1 VAQCAQLDER
11 FAPLKWRNTF
21 YAPLNHA
28 IVAHIDIAPDQNMS
42 RPIPESELN
51 NILAVIARFLEGL
64 SIEEIE
70 SALNPSPPRR
80 TLQRWLALLVAEKRL
95 RMEGQRRGARYFS
108 GSADVKALLPTIA
121 PTIAPALAPYAQDDF
136 GIPLSPEGLAVAK
149 TVTRSL
155 SARQPVGY
163 NRAFL
168 DSYRPNVSRYL
179 SESVCAELYD
189 AGQTA
194 TGEMPAGTS
203 ARQILGRLL
212 IDLSWNSSRL
222 EGNTYSLLETERLL
236 SVGEAA
242 SGKDALEAQMILNHK
257 RAIEFLVEPAA
268 EIGCNRF
275 TVLNLH
281 ALLADNL
288 LADPTA
294 GGRLRSIAVGVG
306 GTVFHPLEG
315 LQRIAECFQQVL
327 DTAAA
332 IIEPFEQ
339 AFFLMVHL
347 PYLQPFE
354 DVNKRVSRLAA
365 NIPLIRHNLC
375 PLSFV
380 DVDRQTYIHAV
391 LGVYE
396 QNRIEL
402 LRDVF
407 VWAYKRSSARYSAVR
422 QSLGEPDPFR
432 LRYRESL
439 AETVAQ
445 VVRAGMSRNQAIAYI
460 NAQAN
465 LVDKPDRA
473 RFVEVA
479 ETEVMSL
486 HEGNIARY
494 RLRPSEYTAWRAL
507 WQ

>member
-1 VAQCAQLDER
+1 
-11 FAPLKWRNTF
+11 
-21 YAPLNHA
+21 
-28 IVAHIDIAPDQNMS
+28 MS
-42 RPIPESELN
+42 RPIPESELGL
-51 NILAVIARFLEGL
+51 ILEVMGRFPDGAG
-64 SIEEIE
+64 IEEIE
-70 SALNPSPPRR
+70 SALAVDLPRR
-80 TLQRWLALLVAEKRL
+80 TLQRRLAGLVAEGRL
-95 RMEGQRRGARYFS
+95 RMAGRRRGARYFS
-108 GSADVKALLPTIA
+108 GGAAVGAATTDASSDI
-121 PTIAPALAPYAQDDF
+121 
-136 GIPLSPEGLAVAK
+136 GIPLSPEGRAVALAVM
-149 TVTRSL
+149 RPL

-163 NRAFL
+163 NRVFL
-168 DSYRPNVSRYL
+168 DDYRPNVSRYL
-179 SESVCAELYD
+179 PESICAELRGLGQGA
-189 AGQTA
+189 AG
-194 TGEMPAGTS
+194 ELPAGTY
-203 ARQILGRLL
+203 ARQILSRLL

-242 SGKDALEAQMILNHK
+242 SGKNALEAQMILNHK

-268 EIGCNRF
+268 EIGCNRY
-275 TVLNLH
+275 TLLNLH

-294 GGRLRSIAVGVG
+294 GGRLRSIAVGIG
-306 GTVFHPLEG
+306 RTVFHPLEG
-315 LQRIAECFQQVL
+315 PQRIAECFQQVL

-332 IIEPFEQ
+332 ITEPFEQ

-380 DVDRQTYIHAV
+380 DVDQQAYIHAV

-396 QNRIEL
+396 LNRVEL

-432 LRYRESL
+432 LRYRALL

-445 VVRAGMSRNQAIAYI
+445 VVRAGMSRDQAIAFI
-460 NAQAN
+460 HTQADA
-465 LVDKPDRA
+465 VDKQDRS

-494 RLRPSEYTAWRAL
+494 RLRPSEYTTWRAA
-507 WQ
+507 WK

>member
-1 VAQCAQLDER
+1 
-11 FAPLKWRNTF
+11 
-21 YAPLNHA
+21 
-28 IVAHIDIAPDQNMS
+28 MS
-42 RPIPESELN
+42 RPIPESELEH
-51 NILAVIARFLEGL
+51 ILAVIARFPDGL
-64 SIEEIE
+64 GLEEIE
-70 SALNPSPPRR
+70 SALNAPPPRR
-80 TLQRWLALLVAEKRL
+80 TLQRRLALLVGEKRL
-95 RMEGQRRGARYFS
+95 RMAGHRRGARYFS
-108 GSADVKALLPTIA
+108 GHGDEKATSPNASGDV
-121 PTIAPALAPYAQDDF
+121 
-136 GIPLSPEGLAVAK
+136 GIPLSAEGMLVAK
-149 TVTRSL
+149 AVTRPL
-155 SARQPVGY
+155 SARQPAGY

-168 DSYRPNVSRYL
+168 DDYRPNVSRYL
-179 SESVCAELYD
+179 SESVCAELRD
-189 AGQTA
+189 AGQAA
-194 TGEMPAGTS
+194 TGEMPAGTY

-236 SVGEAA
+236 SVGEVA

-275 TVLNLH
+275 TVFNLH

-294 GGRLRSIAVGVG
+294 GGRLRIIAVGVG

-315 LQRIAECFQQVL
+315 PQRIAECFQQVL

-332 IIEPFEQ
+332 IAEPFEQ

-380 DVDRQTYIHAV
+380 DVDQQTYIHAV

-396 QNRIEL
+396 LNRVEL

-432 LRYRESL
+432 LRYRQAL
-439 AETVAQ
+439 AESVAQ
-445 VVRAGMSRNQAIAYI
+445 VVRAGMSREQAIAYI
-460 NAQAN
+460 QAQADT
-465 LVDKPDRA
+465 VDKPDRS
-473 RFVEVA
+473 RFVEIV

-494 RLRPSEYTAWRAL
+494 RLRPSEYTAWRER
-507 WQ
+507 WI